1 MKYYSA
7 AHIHDG
13 RDWVADPELVLAF
26 DEDNIFTGYVSRS
39 GLDPDQ
45 VQELDGIL
53 CPGFVNAHCHL
64 ELSHTKGVIPEHT
77 GLVTFLGKVV
87 FNRATDEQSKLQAIE
102 IAMAALEASGC
113 IAVGDIANTEDLL
126 HLRLQGNMHVHTFV
140 ETMGFIPQTA
150 AQRMTFP
157 EQVYRSYAAQTSH
170 PKGYVLRQSIVPH
183 APYSVSD
190 KLFELIDDFE
200 PGSLLS
206 IHNEETP
213 AENQYFI
220 EKTGEMKELYKT
232 LNIDDTYFQ
241 PSGKTSLQTYLPY
254 IKQPHDLLLVHNTC
268 ITNEDLAYL
277 HQYNGHV
284 SLCLCPNAN
293 WYIERALP
301 DIPAMKAS
309 GHNIC
314 LGTDSLASNHDL
326 NIYGEIQK
334 IKEHYPQIALS
345 ELLSWATMGGA
356 RALQLDH
363 IIGSFEP
370 GKRPGLVQIHEEV
383 SKRIM

>member
-7 AHIHDG
+7 ARIHDG
-13 RDWVADPELVLAF
+13 NDWVADPDLVLAF
-26 DEDNIFTGYVSRS
+26 DDDHFFSGFISRQS
-39 GLDPDQ
+39 IEPGLIE
-45 VQELDGIL
+45 ELEGII
-53 CPGFVNAHCHL
+53 CPAFVNAHCHL
-64 ELSHTKGVIPEHT
+64 ELSHTKGMVPEHT
-77 GLVTFLGKVV
+77 GLVSFLGKVV
-87 FNRATDEQSKLQAIE
+87 FNRAADEQSKLQAIE
-102 IAMAALEASGC
+102 IAMQGLEQSGC

-126 HLRLQGNMHVHTFV
+126 HLRLTGNMHIHTFV

-150 AQRMTFP
+150 AQRMAFP
-157 EQVYRSYAAQTSH
+157 EQVYRSYAAQTTH
-170 PKGYVLRQSIVPH
+170 PEGYVLRQSIVPH

-190 KLFELIDDFE
+190 KLFELIDQFE
-200 PGSLLS
+200 PDSLLS

-213 AENQYFI
+213 AENQYFND
-220 EKTGEMKELYKT
+220 KTGEMKELYKT

-254 IKQPHDLLLVHNTC
+254 LKQAHDLLLVHNTC
-268 ITNEDLAYL
+268 ITAADLHYL
-277 HQYNGHV
+277 NDYAGRV

-301 DIPAMKAS
+301 DIPVIAAS

-326 NIYGEIQK
+326 NIYEEIKTIRAQ
-334 IKEHYPQIALS
+334 YPQIAMS
-345 ELLSWATMGGA
+345 DLLSWATMGGA
-356 RALQLDH
+356 IALRLDN
-363 IIGSFEP
+363 IIGSFAP